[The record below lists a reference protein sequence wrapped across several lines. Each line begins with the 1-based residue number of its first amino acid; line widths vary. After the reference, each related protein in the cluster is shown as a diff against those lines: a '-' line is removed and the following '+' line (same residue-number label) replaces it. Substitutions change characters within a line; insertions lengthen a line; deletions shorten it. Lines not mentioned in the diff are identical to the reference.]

1 MNLFDLESD
10 IDAANDVLHMHGIE
24 CPLLATDKP
33 GMLTKDGEDRQ
44 SYRVPSECHATVYV
58 DKPDLFAF
66 KLRYKDKD
74 YQAKWTRAGELEY
87 RLGAEVCRG
96 LLNVPRCWAMH
107 AIVGDIDKGGD
118 ARVLDIDKSVD
129 IPEEPQVTQE
139 RKWIPLRQ
147 MENRCVYLCDARNF
161 KLGIWM
167 GGMMHGM
174 RAKWGD
180 RFLDSEFHLDQPTG
194 TCKPLVKLTEP
205 LTRLDKVSNLDF
217 RGRIVMEDI
226 LESMEQLFQGM
237 AKLNEPSDVFR
248 EVYP

>member
-1 MNLFDLESD
+1 MEQFKTNKEAVKSYLGFD
-10 IDAANDVLHMHGIE
+10 
-24 CPLLATDKP
+24 CPLMGEAT
-33 GMLTKDGEDRQ
+33 GNWHKDGEDHP
-44 SYRVPSECHATVYV
+44 SYMVPAGCVATVYA
-58 DKPDLFAF
+58 DTPEKLEF
-66 KLRYKDKD
+66 KLWYKGKE
-74 YQAKWTRAGELEY
+74 YNAKWTEDGALEY
-87 RLGAEVCRG
+87 RLTQGICRG
-96 LLNVPRCWAMH
+96 LLNVPRCC
-107 AIVGDIDKGGD
+107 AIHIMVQ
-118 ARVLDIDKSVD
+118 DIDKSSA
-129 IPEEPQVTQE
+129 ILEIAKEQEEPAE

-147 MENRCVYLCDARNF
+147 MENRCVYLCNARNF
-161 KLGIWM
+161 RLGIWM

-194 TCKPLVKLTEP
+194 TCKPWVKLTEP
-205 LTRLDKVSNLDF
+205 LTRLEKVSNLDF